1 MKKFFLYIFISI
13 VLSGLFSP
21 VFNVQA
27 SSTDPSEPCRFNQ
40 GDNGNNP
47 ATATNYPC
55 EQYVL
60 LSPFSTSLVN
70 VDTAGP
76 NALEKYLNLMIKII
90 IGLSAVLAMVMIFMG
105 GIEYMTSEVISNK
118 EHGKERIR
126 NALFGLLLALG
137 SYVLLNTINPDL
149 LKTSLDIENVTLT
162 VIDTANSVIVKTS
175 GSCTPTP
182 TGPCVPSSL
191 YSTFGDSST
200 DASKICNVESGGQ
213 ADRESSG
220 DRCQN
225 NPLLTFSYGLF
236 QINLIAHGDKV
247 IGTNG
252 ESCTNLFVQ
261 DNVQNTPIRRGR
273 DYIVG
278 NSPGPY
284 SYSCK
289 LNPEQGAR
297 LASCRDALK
306 NPATNIAIATQL
318 FRARTNPL
326 FADWYLSDRNR
337 CSGSVTG
344 W

>member
-13 VLSGLFSP
+13 ILAGIFSP

-27 SSTDPSEPCRFNQ
+27 DGANPSEPCRFNQ

-47 ATATNYPC
+47 TTATNYPC

-149 LKTSLDIENVTLT
+149 LKTSLNIEGVTITIEDEVELAPTEIGFSSSPPSGVVNTCTAGVVSIGTPGGNFIVCNTIGGNLQAMIRDAWAQSPQIKISGFGLRTREGQIQRRRATCGVPVTNFT
-162 VIDTANSVIVKTS
+162 VYEKPADQCDPPTARPGNSRH
-175 GSCTPTP
+175 
-182 TGPCVPSSL
+182 
-191 YSTFGDSST
+191 
-200 DASKICNVESGGQ
+200 ESG
-213 ADRESSG
+213 
-220 DRCQN
+220 
-225 NPLLTFSYGLF
+225 
-236 QINLIAHGDKV
+236 
-247 IGTNG
+247 
-252 ESCTNLFVQ
+252 
-261 DNVQNTPIRRGR
+261 
-273 DYIVG
+273 
-278 NSPGPY
+278 
-284 SYSCK
+284 
-289 LNPEQGAR
+289 
-297 LASCRDALK
+297 LAVDLK
-306 NPATNIAIATQL
+306 CDGIFLP
-318 FRARTNPL
+318 RTNPTSNPCFVWL
-326 FADWYLSDRNR
+326 RTNAERYGFYNLASEPWHWSID
-337 CSGSVTG
+337 GK
-344 W
+344 